1 MLYDQFFVFPESNDV
16 MLHILPWQLPSVA
29 SGNELWPGVESSPK
43 MTNIAFISVWLC
55 FKQEQANTGSREGRD
70 CWMTG
75 KLESL
80 SQGAGPLAGV
90 HGMF

>member
-1 MLYDQFFVFPESNDV
+1 
-16 MLHILPWQLPSVA
+16 
-29 SGNELWPGVESSPK
+29 